1 MDRSRQDAMPAEA
14 PSSEIPPCDRWAA
27 EQEAA
32 ARWGLF
38 APNVEAPNDADSGEQ
53 TRWLAR
59 TIETEIIPR
68 LMLAHRGVQHE
79 FPLSPRVRTE
89 PNADEVVELARLVV
103 HNDASVSTAFVAGL
117 RAAGMSLD
125 VIYLDLLA
133 PAARHLGALW
143 EADLCPFADVTLG
156 LWRLQQVMHGLGSA
170 FQDEAAYKVHA
181 RRAMLVPVPGSQ
193 HTLGLFMVAEFFRR
207 AGWDVWGD
215 AMVSS
220 HDIVTAVR
228 AEWFDVVGISV
239 ATEAQFET
247 LASVILAVRKA
258 SQNRSLV
265 VIIGG
270 PIVASTPGL
279 VARVGADAT
288 ADDAPQA
295 VVQAE
300 TLVAERSVR
309 A

>member
-1 MDRSRQDAMPAEA
+1 MDRSRLDAKPAEA
-14 PSSEIPPCDRWAA
+14 PSSDMPPCDRWAA

-38 APNVEAPNDADSGEQ
+38 APNAVAPNDVDDVEQ
-53 TRWLAR
+53 TEWLAR

-68 LMLAHRGVQHE
+68 LMLAHRGAQQT
-79 FPLSPRVRTE
+79 FPQAPLARSAPD
-89 PNADEVVELARLVV
+89 ADDVVELARLVL
-103 HNDASVSTAFVAGL
+103 HNDAGVSATFVAGL
-117 RAAGMSLD
+117 RTAGMSLE
-125 VIYLDLLA
+125 VIYLELLA

-143 EADLCPFADVTLG
+143 EADLCSFAEVTLG

-170 FQDEAAYKVHA
+170 FQEDAAYNVHA

-215 AMVSS
+215 AMVSAR
-220 HDIVTAVR
+220 DIVAAAR
-228 AEWFDVVGISV
+228 AEWFDVIGISV
-239 ATEAQFET
+239 ATEAQFDA

-270 PIVASTPGL
+270 PIVAMTPGL

-288 ADDAPQA
+288 AENAPEA

>member
-1 MDRSRQDAMPAEA
+1 MDGSRQDAAPAQMQ
-14 PSSEIPPCDRWAA
+14 PVDNPPRDHWAA
-27 EQEAA
+27 EQGVA
-32 ARWGLF
+32 ARWGSF
-38 APNVEAPNDADSGEQ
+38 APNTVAPNDADTGEQ
-53 TRWLAR
+53 TEWLAR

-68 LMLAHRGVQHE
+68 LMLAHR
-79 FPLSPRVRTE
+79 RVPASFAPAPQARVAPT
-89 PNADEVVELARLVV
+89 PAEVIELARLVL
-103 HNDASVSTAFVAGL
+103 HNDAGVSTAFVASL
-117 RAAGMSLD
+117 RGAGMPLD

-143 EADLCPFADVTLG
+143 EADLCPFADVTVG
-156 LWRLQQVMHGLGSA
+156 LWRLQQVMHDLGSA
-170 FQDEAAYKVHA
+170 FQDDAEFKVHA

-215 AMVSS
+215 AMVSAREIAAAARS
-220 HDIVTAVR
+220 Q
-228 AEWFDVVGISV
+228 WFDVVGFSV
-239 ATEAQFET
+239 GSETQFEA
-247 LASVILAVRKA
+247 LASVILDVRKA
-258 SQNRSLV
+258 SKNPHLT

-270 PIVASTPGL
+270 PVVALTPGL

-288 ADDAPQA
+288 AENAPQA

-300 TLVAERSVR
+300 TLVAKRSAR